1 MNEELTEEAGQ
12 EVVKTGDVR
21 KVLMALGLESSR
33 DEIQEILETVDPD
46 NDGFVAYERFLEVAA
61 LKMRYRD
68 DNEELQKAYR
78 LFTNGGDGP
87 IRLADLR
94 RIANELKE
102 EVTDEQLKDML
113 TEACTK
119 DVGRG
124 VDIKDFEGVMK
135 RAGVL

>member
-1 MNEELTEEAGQ
+1 MLF
-12 EVVKTGDVR
+12 
-21 KVLMALGLESSR
+21 VLK
-33 DEIQEILETVDPD
+33 ILD
-46 NDGFVAYERFLEVAA
+46 
-61 LKMRYRD
+61 RD

-94 RIANELKE
+94 RIASELKE

-113 TEACTK
+113 AEACTK

-124 VDIKDFEGVMK
+124 VDM
-135 RAGVL
+135 